1 MISPIAAIVPRFL
14 WKDKPINIE
23 GGWFTKI
30 VKGNKTGSTA
40 MTSFLYLFFAGGYLM
55 VFLFYFF
62 IGIIQNI
69 FFKIL
74 KPGEHLSST
83 FLFVIILPVISI
95 IDSAIYG
102 MISFFFREFTILLI
116 LQFIIF
122 KCRKK
127 EI

>member
-1 MISPIAAIVPRFL
+1 MISPITAIVPRFL

-30 VKGNKTGSTA
+30 VKGHKIGSTA

-102 MISFFFREFTILLI
+102 IISFFFREFIILLI

-122 KCRKK
+122 KFRKK

>member
-1 MISPIAAIVPRFL
+1 MISPIAAIIPRFL
-14 WKDKPINIE
+14 WKDKPMNIE

-30 VKGNKTGSTA
+30 TQNHSSGSTA
-40 MTSFLYLFFAGGYLM
+40 MTSFLYLFFAGGYTM

-62 IGIIQNI
+62 LGIIQNV

-74 KPGEHLSST
+74 KPGNHLSST

-102 MISFFFREFTILLI
+102 IISFFFREFIILLF
-116 LQFIIF
+116 LQLIIF
-122 KCRKK
+122 KVRK
-127 EI
+127 